1 MHIAEVHY
9 REHYCGEADIMEPE
23 DSSRVMS
30 EHIVFVF
37 RACARKPQDMF
48 SGVLVN
54 GQGREL
60 KSFQMHSICFWPDWQ
75 YSGVSLQGNKGIPLR
90 LEPTLSGREY
100 TLLGRG
106 QRFLV
111 WVG

>member
-37 RACARKPQDMF
+37 
-48 SGVLVN
+48 VN